1 MEFIGPSKN
10 VQCMFFKTKQE
21 AEQFARQTKGRSWR
35 KSIRLC
41 PAGFY
46 RGSGWIVKEIN
57 GVGQGD
63 KQE

>member
-10 VQCMFFKTKQE
+10 VQCMFFKTQQE

-35 KSIRLC
+35 KFVRIC

-46 RGSGWIVKEIN
+46 RGSGWVLKEIN
-57 GVGQGD
+57 DAEKGKRDG
-63 KQE
+63 